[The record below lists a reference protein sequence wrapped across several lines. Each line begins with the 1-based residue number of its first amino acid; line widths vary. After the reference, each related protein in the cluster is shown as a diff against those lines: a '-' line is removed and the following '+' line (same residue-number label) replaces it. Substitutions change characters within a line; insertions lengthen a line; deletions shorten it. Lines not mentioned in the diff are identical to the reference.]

1 MEFVF
6 LFVCCFCFEFQF
18 VFLLFWLRQKAN
30 EMCWNTRL
38 FSMAKLLPRSAYL
51 IRYGITDRTSVCLS
65 IHSSSTSNFL
75 IAVKTSNA
83 ARPTSF
89 WPARQDLPL
98 NLDAS
103 QVFYNLQC
111 YICIHKVYTHTHTHM
126 CVFSFFTLAARCCWA
141 QVDPFDILFSIFM
154 SSIWATFCV
163 GNCRR
168 PKQKFS
174 AIYHCRLEVSIYL
187 TPPPRAEWSL
197 TVFGV
202 SISRGNYASFKRF
215 SMGFRGKWKAKQG
228 KQSKNWDYGEHVLWN
243 KIIFYLYTVHL

>member
-1 MEFVF
+1 
-6 LFVCCFCFEFQF
+6 
-18 VFLLFWLRQKAN
+18 
-30 EMCWNTRL
+30 
-38 FSMAKLLPRSAYL
+38 MAKLLPRSAHL
-51 IRYGITDRTSVCLS
+51 IRYGITDRPSVSLPVCLS
-65 IHSSSTSNFL
+65 IHSSSTSKFL
-75 IAVKTSNA
+75 IAAKTSNA

-111 YICIHKVYTHTHTHM
+111 YICIHKVYTHTHTCL
-126 CVFSFFTLAARCCWA
+126 CVYSFFTLAARSCGA
-141 QVDPFDILFSIFM
+141 QVDLFDILFSRFM

-187 TPPPRAEWSL
+187 PPPSFSPSRMKFDSSL
-197 TVFGV
+197 EFPFHVEIMQVLSDFQWVFGGNEKQN
-202 SISRGNYASFKRF
+202 RGNNQRTEIMWNMFYGIRYYFIFIQFYYKEIRF
-215 SMGFRGKWKAKQG
+215 
-228 KQSKNWDYGEHVLWN
+228 
-243 KIIFYLYTVHL
+243 